1 MLSTL
6 NFTLTNVTYTKPNPI
21 KYVTY
26 SKFYLDK
33 FNLHEM
39 LPNPIKDMLSIQNFT
54 LTNVTYT

>member
-21 KYVTY
+21 KYVIY

-33 FNLHEM
+33 CNQHEM
-39 LPNPIKDMLSIQNFT
+39 LPNPIKDVL
-54 LTNVTYT
+54 L